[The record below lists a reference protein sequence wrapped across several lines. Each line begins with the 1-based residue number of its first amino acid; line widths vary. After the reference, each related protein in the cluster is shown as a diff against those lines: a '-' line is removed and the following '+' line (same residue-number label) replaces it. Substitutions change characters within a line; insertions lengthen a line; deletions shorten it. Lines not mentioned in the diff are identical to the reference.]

1 MSERRYR
8 VWLALWTTQPSYC
21 GCSNDDVYEAFG
33 NRADAGAERHNMGRI
48 NPSAPA
54 LVISAVVDES
64 ALPDLCLSPKECEE
78 VPEELVP
85 RPRVP
90 TPGPPDCQC
99 GCGGEWH
106 G

>member
-1 MSERRYR
+1 MTERRYR
-8 VWLALWTTQPSYC
+8 VWLALWTSQSSYC

-54 LVISAVVDES
+54 LVVSIVVDES
-64 ALPDLCLSPKECEE
+64 ALQDLFLTPEGCEE
-78 VPEELVP
+78 VVDSVP
-85 RPRVP
+85 QPRVP
-90 TPGPPDCQC
+90 APGPPDCQC